1 MEDHVYGLKECR
13 RSLIKSFVDEYFGIS
28 KYKSTVKTEIIAGL
42 TTFMTMAYIIIVN
55 PLILSTVGMDYQAV
69 FVATCLAAAT
79 ATLFMG
85 LLAKKPIGMAAGLG
99 LNSVV
104 AFGVILTMNQPW
116 QLAMGLIFIEG
127 FLVFLLV
134 LTNLREMVMH
144 AIPQSLKMSIGVGIG
159 MFISFIGFKLANIV
173 IDSSENLL
181 KFGDISNP
189 VFIISIIG
197 VVTII
202 VLMSRKVKGSIFFG
216 IVFTAIIAII
226 ACLIADYSN
235 LAFNVFQNPD
245 LPASIIPIADGASN
259 LPQSWGGGL
268 IEIPNAQSLSTIGQL
283 DILGAL
289 SLSFVPIIFA
299 LMMVDFFDSLGTVL
313 AVGTQAGLVDKTGK
327 LLDLKKVLAVDALGA
342 MIGGF
347 MGSSSNTAYVESS
360 AGVSEGGRTGLT
372 SIVVACLFLV
382 AMLFVPLAYFIPA
395 AATAPALIIVGFF
408 MITMIKK
415 IEWDNFEEAL
425 PAFLTITS
433 MTFTFSISKGIG
445 FGFISYCIIK
455 LAMGKW
461 REVHPLMW
469 IVSLIFIIYFI
480 FVSNML

>member
-1 MEDHVYGLKECR
+1 MDSHVYGRKEGR
-13 RSLIKSFVDEYFGIS
+13 RYWIKSVIDDYFGVT
-28 KYKSTVKTEIIAGL
+28 KYESTVKTEIIAGL

-55 PLILSTVGMDYQAV
+55 PLILSTAGMDYQAV
-69 FVATCLAAAT
+69 FVATCLAAAVS
-79 ATLFMG
+79 TLFMG

-116 QLAMGLIFIEG
+116 QIAMGLIFIEG

-202 VLMSRKVKGSIFFG
+202 ILMSRNIKGSIFFG
-216 IVFTAIIAII
+216 IVFTAIISII
-226 ACLIADYSN
+226 ACLVADFSN
-235 LAFNVFQNPD
+235 VAFNVFQNPN
-245 LPASIIPIADGASN
+245 LPSSISPIAAGASN
-259 LPQSWGGGL
+259 LPHSLGGL
-268 IEIPNAQSLSTIGQL
+268 IELPNAQSLSTIGQL
-283 DILGAL
+283 NVVGAL

-372 SIVVACLFLV
+372 SVVVACLFLF

-408 MITMIKK
+408 MITMIKR

-445 FGFISYCIIK
+445 FGFISYCLIK
-455 LAMGKW
+455 LAVGKW

>member
-1 MEDHVYGLKECR
+1 MGNRVYDGEG
-13 RSLIKSFVDEYFGIS
+13 IKSSIISLLDEYFGIS
-28 KYKSTVKTEIIAGL
+28 KYNSTVKTEIIAGL

-55 PLILSTVGMDYQAV
+55 PLILSSAGMDYNAV
-69 FVATCLAAAT
+69 FVATCIAAAVS
-79 ATLFMG
+79 TLFMG
-85 LLAKKPIGMAAGLG
+85 VIAKKPFGMAAGLG

-104 AFGVILTMNQPW
+104 AFGVILTMHQSW
-116 QLAMGLIFIEG
+116 QIAMGLIFIEG
-127 FLVFLLV
+127 FLVFILV

-144 AIPQSLKMSIGVGIG
+144 AIPPSLKMSIGVGIG

-173 IDSSENLL
+173 IDSPENLL
-181 KFGDISNP
+181 KFGNVSNP

-197 VVTII
+197 VII
-202 VLMSRKVKGSIFFG
+202 IMVLMSRKIKGSIFFG
-216 IVFTAIIAII
+216 ILLTAIIAVI
-226 ACLIADYSN
+226 ACLIADFN
-235 LAFNVFQNPD
+235 NVAFNVFQNPN
-245 LPASIIPIADGASN
+245 LPSSITPLAAGASN
-259 LPQSWGGGL
+259 LPQWGGGL
-268 IEIPNAQSLSTIGQL
+268 IELPNAQSVSTIGHL

-327 LLDLKKVLAVDALGA
+327 LLDLKKVLSVDALGA

-372 SIVVACLFLV
+372 SVVVACLFLV
-382 AMLFVPLAYFIPA
+382 AMLFVPLAFFIPS

-408 MITMIKK
+408 MISMVKH
-415 IEWDNFEEAL
+415 IEWDDFEESL

-433 MTFTFSISKGIG
+433 MAFTFSISKGIG

-455 LAMGKW
+455 LAVGKW

-469 IVSLIFIIYFI
+469 VVSLIFVVYFI
-480 FVSNML
+480 FISNML

>member
-1 MEDHVYGLKECR
+1 MDSHVYGRNEGR
-13 RSLIKSFVDEYFGIS
+13 RYWIKSVIDDYFGVT
-28 KYKSTVKTEIIAGL
+28 KYESTVKTEIIAGL

-55 PLILSTVGMDYQAV
+55 PLILSTAGMDYQAV
-69 FVATCLAAAT
+69 FVATCLAAAVS
-79 ATLFMG
+79 TLFMG

-104 AFGVILTMNQPW
+104 AFGVILTMNQTW
-116 QLAMGLIFIEG
+116 QIAMGLIFIEG

-202 VLMSRKVKGSIFFG
+202 ILMSRNIKGSIFFG
-216 IVFTAIIAII
+216 IVFTAIISII
-226 ACLIADYSN
+226 ACLIADFSN
-235 LAFNVFQNPD
+235 VAFNVFQNPN
-245 LPASIIPIADGASN
+245 LPSSISPIAAGASN
-259 LPQSWGGGL
+259 LPHSLGGL
-268 IEIPNAQSLSTIGQL
+268 IELPNAQSLSTIGQL
-283 DILGAL
+283 NVVGAL

-372 SIVVACLFLV
+372 SVVVACLFLF

-408 MITMIKK
+408 MITMIKR

-445 FGFISYCIIK
+445 FGFISYCLIK
-455 LAMGKW
+455 LAVGKW